1 MVWTQ
6 CIANEMAM
14 VEKSQTENE
23 YLTIAIRCDLKKQII
38 DA

>member
-14 VEKSQTENE
+14 VEKSQTEDE
-23 YLTIAIRCDLKKQII
+23 YISMAIPCDL
-38 DA
+38 